1 MGALARSAERTW
13 GASEFELAREGQSYT
28 VETVALIRKQRP
40 GVDIVL
46 IVGSDN
52 LPMIADW
59 REPER
64 LLELC
69 TVAVVD
75 RPGSGPAPA
84 VTLPAERVHRGEG
97 TALPTPPRH
106 PRQRGPP
113 RRGVRPPRPGG
124 GAGPL

>member
-40 GVDIVL
+40 GVDVVL

-69 TVAVVD
+69 TVAVVE
-75 RPGSGPAPA
+75 RPGSIPAPA
-84 VTLPAERVHRGEG
+84 GTLPPEPLHRVQG
-97 TALPTPPRH
+97 TAPPIPSRALRKR
-106 PRQRGPP
+106 PRAARS
-113 RRGVRPPRPGG
+113 VR
-124 GAGPL
+124 